1 MCYSNN
7 LIESLRE
14 SVRKS
19 LSRRQGLHFCVIP
32 MEMNITVTYYTSP
45 APHQPF
51 CCLCCWCRRRQHYLV
66 KSKQYTRP
74 LNVLL
79 KIPQSGRPTHP
90 LIQFLRHSHSPYCDS
105 LCWDPIPVY
114 GSYSDLRRCCCLWAN
129 RTTMVLMVFRRAF
142 RGGVHE
148 RGRRNQVFV
157 SFCVR
162 LCYYY
167 LFVMFLLTNWYI

>member
-32 MEMNITVTYYTSP
+32 MDMNITDTITYYTTP

-51 CCLCCWCRRRQHYLV
+51 CCLRCWCRRRQHYLV

-79 KIPQSGRPTHP
+79 KIPQSSRPTHP

-105 LCWDPIPVY
+105 LCQQRH
-114 GSYSDLRRCCCLWAN
+114 RRLHRPRLLVGTQFLFMAATLICVDA
-129 RTTMVLMVFRRAF
+129 VVFGPTWRPW
-142 RGGVHE
+142 
-148 RGRRNQVFV
+148 
-157 SFCVR
+157 C
-162 LCYYY
+162 
-167 LFVMFLLTNWYI
+167 